1 MKYYD
6 VTMVIKPTMIVYKDY
21 EHKKPV
27 FSVASSKLTGGSTN
41 ETNVH
46 FNVHTGT
53 HIDFYRHVSDEG
65 KTSRDFPLTT
75 LMRPAKLFDLT
86 FLQDRISAADLKA
99 LDIQK
104 DDVVLFKTRNSTEDF
119 FNTKFIFVDESAANY
134 LVSKQVFA
142 VGLDALGIERDQAG
156 HPTHHALL
164 QNDIIIIEGLR
175 LREVPSGNYN
185 MIALPLKLDDVDG
198 LPLSVVLTPRT

>member
-6 VTMVIKPTMIVYKDY
+6 VTMVIKPTMVVYKDY

-27 FSVASSKLTGGSTN
+27 FSVASSKATGGSTN

-53 HIDFYRHVSDEG
+53 HIDFYHHVSDTG

-75 LMRPAKLFDLT
+75 LMRPAKVFDLT
-86 FLQDRISAADLKA
+86 NLEERITAHDLKT
-99 LDIQK
+99 LDIEA
-104 DDVVLFKTRNSTEDF
+104 DDVVLFKTRNSFENF

-134 LVSKQVFA
+134 LVRKKVFA

-164 QNDIIIIEGLR
+164 RRDIIIIEGLR
-175 LREVPSGNYN
+175 LAEVPGGHYN

-198 LPLSVVLTPRT
+198 LPLSVVLTPRS